1 MAIFGKF
8 VQESQKI
15 GIPDRKMI
23 RNTAKASIEIGRGI
37 KGKGK
42 KSFYGRYNMI
52 NVRGKYLQLRS

>member
-1 MAIFGKF
+1 
-8 VQESQKI
+8 
-15 GIPDRKMI
+15 MI

-52 NVRGKYLQLRS
+52 NVREKYLQLRS

>member
-37 KGKGK
+37 KGEGK
-42 KSFYGRYNMI
+42 KSFYGIYNMI